1 MSTNYRSESIEEL
14 AKALVAAQARMT
26 HAARNA
32 KNDHLKSRYA
42 DLASVW
48 DAIRESLTANGLC
61 VVQQLRTNGKSVV
74 LRTELLHVSGQWI
87 ASELPIV
94 VPEGRESD
102 PRVIGSALT
111 YARRYTLSAI
121 AGIAQDDDDGDAA
134 GAAPSTA
141 AGADRGGRRRAPRED
156 GPRGDPAF
164 GPDAQAGWDEWVG
177 RTSREAADYWGAEM
191 AMAKVPRERRKP
203 LPNAHA
209 ITNHISKVAIQKGL
223 WTPQDLQSPNQDGEL
238 VHDRAKA
245 ARLVS
250 GLHARSPRKIEE
262 HVLGYLRDA
271 EVALRRELGM
281 DPLPDGDGDGDGG
294 EPEPEPAMAGA
305 ARSRE
310 PGEDG

>member
-26 HAARNA
+26 HAAKNA

-61 VVQQLRTNGKSVV
+61 VVQLPRTDGKAIVV
-74 LRTELLHVSGQWI
+74 RTELLHVSGQWI
-87 ASELPIV
+87 ACELPILIA
-94 VPEGRESD
+94 EGRESD

-111 YARRYTLSAI
+111 YARRYSLSAI
-121 AGIAQDDDDGDAA
+121 AGIAQDDDDGNAA
-134 GAAPSTA
+134 GAAR
-141 AGADRGGRRRAPRED
+141 ADRGGRLRAPRED
-156 GPRGDPAF
+156 GPRGDPAS
-164 GPDAQAGWDEWVG
+164 GPDARAGWDEWVG
-177 RTSREAADYWGAEM
+177 RTAREAADYWGAEM

-209 ITNHISKVAIQKGL
+209 ITSHLSKVAIQKGL
-223 WTPQDLQSPNQDGEL
+223 WTPQDVQSPNQGGEL

-271 EVALRRELGM
+271 EAALRRELGM

-305 ARSRE
+305 ARGRE

>member
-1 MSTNYRSESIEEL
+1 VSSADRSESIEEL
-14 AKALVAAQARMT
+14 VKALVAAQARMT
-26 HAARNA
+26 HAAKNA

-48 DAIRESLTANGLC
+48 DAIREALTANGLC
-61 VVQQLRTNGKSVV
+61 VVQRPRTDGRAIV
-74 LRTELLHVSGQWI
+74 LRTELLHVSGQWM
-87 ASELPIV
+87 ASELPILV
-94 VPEGRESD
+94 AEGRESD

-111 YARRYTLSAI
+111 YARRYSLSAI
-121 AGIAQDDDDGDAA
+121 AGIAQDDDDDDGNAA
-134 GAAPSTA
+134 GAAPSA
-141 AGADRGGRRRAPRED
+141 AARADRGGRRRAHRED
-156 GPRGDPAF
+156 GPRGDPAS
-164 GPDAQAGWDEWVG
+164 GPDARAGWDEWVG
-177 RTSREAADYWGAEM
+177 RTAREAADYWGAEM
-191 AMAKVPRERRKP
+191 AMAKIPRERRKP

-209 ITNHISKVAIQKGL
+209 IANHLSNVAIQKGL
-223 WTPQDLQSPNQDGEL
+223 WTPQDVRSPNQGGEL

-281 DPLPDGDGDGDGG
+281 DPLPDGGA
-294 EPEPEPAMAGA
+294 PEPAMAGA
-305 ARSRE
+305 ALGRE